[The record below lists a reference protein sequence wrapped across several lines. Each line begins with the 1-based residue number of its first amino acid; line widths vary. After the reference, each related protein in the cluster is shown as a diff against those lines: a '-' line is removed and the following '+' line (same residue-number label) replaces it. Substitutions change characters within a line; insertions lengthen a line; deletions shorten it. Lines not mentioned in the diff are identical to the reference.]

1 VLHNLVTILYKTPN
15 IQSTTKYC

>member
-1 VLHNLVTILYKTPN
+1 MIIYKTPN